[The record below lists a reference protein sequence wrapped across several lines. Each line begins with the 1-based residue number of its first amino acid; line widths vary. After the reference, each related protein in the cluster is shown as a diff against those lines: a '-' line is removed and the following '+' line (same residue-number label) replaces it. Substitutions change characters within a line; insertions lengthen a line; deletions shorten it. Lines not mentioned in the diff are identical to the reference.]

1 MREDFFQLLPQITS
15 RFCTWLSTNGTLI
28 DRNSAME
35 LKKNNIN
42 TVFVS
47 LHGSNE
53 NIHDLITQKKGA
65 FKECI
70 AGIENLKKE
79 NVSTLLAC
87 QISKLN
93 IDDVEEYIKLS
104 KFYEITKINFLRP
117 YPIG

>member
-1 MREDFFQLLPQITS
+1 MYL
-15 RFCTWLSTNGTLI
+15 
-28 DRNSAME
+28 
-35 LKKNNIN
+35 
-42 TVFVS
+42 
-47 LHGSNE
+47 
-53 NIHDLITQKKGA
+53 
-65 FKECI
+65 
-70 AGIENLKKE
+70 GIENLKKE